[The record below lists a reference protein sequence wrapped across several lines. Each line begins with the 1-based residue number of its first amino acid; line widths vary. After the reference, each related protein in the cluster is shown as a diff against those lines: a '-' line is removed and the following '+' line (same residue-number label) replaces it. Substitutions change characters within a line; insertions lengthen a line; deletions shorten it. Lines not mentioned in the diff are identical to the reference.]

1 MTEQDNFE
9 VWMAEFLEID
19 KESLEQC
26 RYTDEDG
33 ELGYSGLDAY
43 GFTKEADSIA
53 IMGIQTWF
61 SAIKSRKSVGIIT
74 SIDPLRFSVNVVYKP
89 DTNGT
94 IPNTIK
100 IGQEV
105 YQ

>member
-9 VWMAEFLEID
+9 VWLSEFLEID

-26 RYTDEDG
+26 RYKDEDFDQ
-33 ELGYSGLDAY
+33 GYVGLEAY
-43 GFTKEADSIA
+43 GFSREADA
-53 IMGIQTWF
+53 LAMVGLHAWL
-61 SAIKSRKSVGIIT
+61 SATNSRKSVGIIT
-74 SIDPLRFSVNVVYKP
+74 STDSLRSCVNVVYK
-89 DTNGT
+89 TGT
-94 IPNTIK
+94 TLK